1 MAFFDTLS
9 KKLSDAG
16 QSVSQQTKNLGE
28 INRLNNLIAENRKGI
43 SQRCFELGK
52 AYYQAH
58 HEEENVEFPALVSQ
72 ISELLKGIEEAE
84 ETIKQLKGITKCP
97 TCGTEVPAQ
106 SAFCPNCGTQI
117 AAVAA
122 KPRCCPGCGKE
133 APEGSSFCVYCGT
146 KHNG

>member
-1 MAFFDTLS
+1 MAFFDNLG

-28 INRLNNLIAENRKGI
+28 INRLNSLIAENRKGI

-58 HEEENVEFPALVSQ
+58 HEEEEQEYPELIAQ

-84 ETIKQLKGITKCP
+84 EGR
-97 TCGTEVPAQ
+97 GVEASV
-106 SAFCPNCGTQI
+106 AFSR
-117 AAVAA
+117 V
-122 KPRCCPGCGKE
+122 RKE
-133 APEGSSFCVYCGT
+133 LLGA
-146 KHNG
+146 

>member
-72 ISELLKGIEEAE
+72 IRDRKSTRLNSSH
-84 ETIKQLKGITKCP
+84 P
-97 TCGTEVPAQ
+97 TTSRMPS
-106 SAFCPNCGTQI
+106 SA
-117 AAVAA
+117 
-122 KPRCCPGCGKE
+122 
-133 APEGSSFCVYCGT
+133 
-146 KHNG
+146 